1 MNAPLSSLDCT
12 GNTLLRPS
20 SSSRMPLRL
29 LKTCAGRVSAITLL
43 GLLCSSGTAL
53 AQAQAQT
60 WPAKPLR
67 LVIGF
72 APGGA
77 ADYVARTLS
86 EPLGRL
92 LGQTVV
98 VENRAGAGSSL
109 AADFVAKA
117 PADGY
122 TLLIAS
128 PSSISVNPAL
138 NPKLSYSA
146 KDLLPV
152 TRVTS
157 SPLVVAVNPNA
168 GIQSLQELVATA
180 KARPG
185 FLNYT
190 SSGNGSAPH
199 LGAAHFSKVAG
210 VEMVHIPY
218 KGGAPAIQSV
228 VAGDA
233 QLTFGTPPSVLP
245 MVQAGRLKAL
255 AVTSSNRSP
264 LVPGVPGM
272 NEAGLPAY
280 SMSFW
285 YGFFVPVGTPPEL
298 VKKLFEAA
306 QTVMQLP
313 EVKSALAREGTEVAL
328 SKSPEDFAAF
338 LQDDNRFWARLV
350 KEAGVKAD

>member
-1 MNAPLSSLDCT
+1 MLCT
-12 GNTLLRPS
+12 SNLRTLTRGAL
-20 SSSRMPLRL
+20 
-29 LKTCAGRVSAITLL
+29 TAVAVCGLL
-43 GLLCSSGTAL
+43 GGAGGTM
-53 AQAQAQT
+53 AQS
-60 WPAKPLR
+60 WPAKPIR

-77 ADYVARTLS
+77 ADYVARTIAD
-86 EPLGRL
+86 PLGRL
-92 LGQTVV
+92 LGQSVV

-138 NPKLSYSA
+138 NAKLTYSA
-146 KDLLPV
+146 KDLVPV
-152 TRVTS
+152 TRITS
-157 SPLVVAVNPNA
+157 SPLVVAVNPGA
-168 GIQSLQELVATA
+168 GINSFQELIATA
-180 KARPG
+180 KAKPG
-185 FLNYT
+185 ALNYT

-218 KGGAPAIQSV
+218 KGGAPAIQAV
-228 VAGDA
+228 IAGDA

-255 AVTSSNRSP
+255 AVTSPNRSS
-264 LVPGVPGM
+264 LVPDVPGTI
-272 NEAGLPAY
+272 EAGLPGY

-285 YGFFVPVGTPPEL
+285 YGFFVPVGTPPD
-298 VKKLFEAA
+298 VTKKVFDAA
-306 QTVMQLP
+306 QQVMQRTD
-313 EVKSALAREGTEVAL
+313 VKAALAREGTEVAL

-338 LQDDNRFWARLV
+338 LVEDNRFWAQLV
-350 KEAGVKAD
+350 KEAGVKAE